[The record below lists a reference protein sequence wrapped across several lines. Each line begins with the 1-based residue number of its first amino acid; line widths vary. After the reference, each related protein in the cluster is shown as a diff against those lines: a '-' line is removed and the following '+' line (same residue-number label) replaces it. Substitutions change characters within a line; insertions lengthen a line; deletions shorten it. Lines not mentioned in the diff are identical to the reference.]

1 MYEKLIATGAF
12 MVSMLLISLVD
23 PDQGVYSYADQPVA
37 YGVLLVAVL
46 AAVVALLCLA
56 IDRLSRPPE
65 ARKDF
70 LKASGEATSNTPATL
85 GWREKLPIA
94 VLFCIG
100 MVLGVCFHAWSEYL
114 GELAT
119 FLVGGLFFVGGF
131 RLWLGSINRML
142 GVMPGSQFMPGG
154 AKAIP
159 FRLFELWCG
168 FSFFMASRLLFAV
181 TGHAAQIEVWPL
193 TVNFPV
199 LATLC
204 FVFVLIDVFQS
215 SIDLRFKFL
224 RSAHYRSGVGE
235 PQAEPT

>member
-1 MYEKLIATGAF
+1 MYEKLIATVAF
-12 MVSMLLISLVD
+12 MVSMLLISHVD

-56 IDRLSRPPE
+56 SDRLSRLPE

-100 MVLGVCFHAWSEYL
+100 MALGVCFHAWSEYL
-114 GELAT
+114 GELST
-119 FLVGGLFFVGGF
+119 FLVGGLFFGLGF
-131 RLWLGSINRML
+131 HLWLGSTNRML
-142 GVMPGSQFMPGG
+142 GVMPGSHFMPGG
-154 AKAIP
+154 LKAIQL
-159 FRLFELWCG
+159 RIYELTFG
-168 FSFFMASRLLFAV
+168 FLIFMAPRVFGVSLEPHESV
-181 TGHAAQIEVWPL
+181 QVWPL
-193 TVNFPV
+193 TLSPAGFAVFYSWWVMDV
-199 LATLC
+199 LQTS
-204 FVFVLIDVFQS
+204 VDMRV
-215 SIDLRFKFL
+215 KEL